1 MKVKIMKKRLQL
13 HPLEKE
19 DLSFVY
25 EMHVNP
31 EVSNFWCQEPFTTM
45 TKMEKAYLASQESD
59 TLREFILMEKN
70 QRLGFLGLYN
80 INYRHRHAEFAIMI
94 HPSHQG
100 KGYAEK
106 ASRLLIEYSFNQLN
120 LHKLYLDVVK
130 HNEKAIHIYQKI
142 GFETEGE
149 LKQQYFIDGQYYDSY
164 QMGLLRKD
172 YKN

>member
-1 MKVKIMKKRLQL
+1 MTIT
-13 HPLEKE
+13 EKS
-19 DLSFVY
+19 DL
-25 EMHVNP
+25 P
-31 EVSNFWCQEPFTTM
+31 
-45 TKMEKAYLASQESD
+45 SQERN
-59 TLREFILMEKN
+59 TLRESILMEKN

-130 HNEKAIHIYQKI
+130 HNEKTIHINQKI
-142 GFETEGE
+142 GYETVGE
-149 LKQQYFIDGQYYDSY
+149 LKQHYFIDGQD
-164 QMGLLRKD
+164 R
-172 YKN
+172 